1 MIGRIARLAR
11 RSVLVVFVF
20 GCSGGVG
27 CVVATEEEGVLDLPD
42 RASFPLVADALER
55 RCATLDCHG
64 ATSRNLR
71 LYAGNGLRLDPADV
85 SGSGSTT
92 EAEYEASYR
101 SVVGLEPEILS
112 AVLLAGGSAP
122 ERLTLVRK
130 ARGLED
136 HAAGAVLQAGAPADR
151 CMTSWLAS
159 AIDEPACVRG
169 AEVAPPEWWPG
180 GGDEPP

>member
-1 MIGRIARLAR
+1 MIGLRLRLAR
-11 RSVLVVFVF
+11 CVMIMLCAS
-20 GCSGGVG
+20 GCA
-27 CVVATEEEGVLDLPD
+27 VATEEEGVLELPE

-64 ATSRNLR
+64 TSTRNLR
-71 LYAGNGLRLDPADV
+71 LYGGAGLRLDPAGV

-92 EAEYEASYR
+92 EAEYDASYR
-101 SVVGLEPEILS
+101 SVVGLEPEIMS
-112 AVLLAGGSAP
+112 AVVLASGSAP

-151 CMTSWLAS
+151 CLTSWLAS
-159 AIDEPACVRG
+159 ATDAQACALG
-169 AEVAPPEWWPG
+169 AEVTAPPGWPG
-180 GGDEPP
+180 GSGAPP